1 MQNFRM
7 ILLFYGH
14 IRDIFV
20 ICVCVCVRDSQ
31 FYVEAGSPISLS
43 VWKTGFCFLSPLLEI
58 VMKSLLKVPEVGQM
72 PTRQRW
78 LQNSVFLSGLLLSLS
93 FWTLSTHHFLI
104 SVPSILQVGFLDF
117 IQNLYLFSAGSSV
130 TISGICH
137 SGKIRLAHLSFK
149 EKKRQS

>member
-104 SVPSILQVGFLDF
+104 SVSKHIASWFFRLYPEFVFVFSKKFSHNIWHMPFWKNKAGPSL
-117 IQNLYLFSAGSSV
+117 
-130 TISGICH
+130 T
-137 SGKIRLAHLSFK
+137 
-149 EKKRQS
+149 